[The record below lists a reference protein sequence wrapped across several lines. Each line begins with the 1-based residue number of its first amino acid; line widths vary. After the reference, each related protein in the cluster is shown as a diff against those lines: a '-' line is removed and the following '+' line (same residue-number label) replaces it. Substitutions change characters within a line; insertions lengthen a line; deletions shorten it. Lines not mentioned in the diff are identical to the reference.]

1 MTLILNQQNAKVF
14 LREIIDIFQ
23 NVKAFFHHKKN
34 HKTGQSQ
41 RSQIISS
48 LTIINYN
55 NTPIRYSNSLKR
67 FFLDFGCPRIFF
79 PQTQTLF

>member
-34 HKTGQSQ
+34 HKTGQ
-41 RSQIISS
+41 ISKIS
-48 LTIINYN
+48 NY
-55 NTPIRYSNSLKR
+55 
-67 FFLDFGCPRIFF
+67 FLSDHH
-79 PQTQTLF
+79 QLQ